1 MGHHAAC
8 RDSFPRAADDTAS
21 PHVLESPF
29 PKLKGLNEDDLRETA
44 YEIFFTAC
52 RSSPGFGGRNA
63 LAYYTSSALQDGGG
77 GGSHGA
83 SGSGAAASTSGGGR
97 QNGVG
102 MAPTSKVKKA
112 LGLRMLKRSHSKKMV
127 SSNVGGSLTGGPSS
141 PSWHNSG
148 DASSPRL
155 GYTVPLASRPRRP
168 MTSAEIMRQQM
179 RVTEHNDNRLRK
191 TIMRTLV
198 GQMGRRAETIILPL
212 ELLRHV
218 KPSEFSNSMEYH
230 SWQRR
235 QLKVLEVG
243 LLQHPLI
250 PLEKTN
256 TTAVRFQETIRS
268 CQEKALDI
276 GKNSDAMR
284 TFCNYVVSLAWR
296 SPNGAPND
304 TCHWADGFP
313 LNIHIYVALLQ
324 SVFDLRDETCVL
336 DEVDELLELIK
347 KTWSTLGIN
356 RPTHN
361 VCFAW
366 VLFRQYIQTMEIE
379 SDLLSASQAMLAE
392 VSKDA
397 KKPDR
402 EAIFVRVLTLVLS
415 SIKDWSEKRLR
426 NYHEY
431 FQRGTVGLI
440 ESILPLTLAASTIYG
455 ENVLI
460 QAMGP
465 LDAKDL
471 PAPDVSR
478 DQVDEYIRS
487 SLRNAFAKLLDNGTI
502 CHGSDINGGGSQELL
517 KLADMT
523 EELALRERE
532 HFSPI
537 LKKWQPAAA
546 GVAAVVLHNCYGLLL
561 KKYLNNATNLSSV
574 IAELLHRAEK
584 LEKFLVQMVV
594 EDCTEC
600 EDGGKSVV
608 REMVPYEIDH
618 VILMLLKRWTD
629 EKLKKGKECL
639 RRAKETENWNPKS
652 KTEPYAQSAV
662 DLMKFV
668 KEMVDEFLDMPI
680 GINEDS
686 IQDLTEGLGHLLH
699 EYISFVASCGIKQ
712 SYLPSLPPLTRC
724 QKSSSFSK
732 LWKKTTPCSVIV
744 EETHLVSLRD
754 GHNPRP
760 STSRGTQRLYV
771 RLNSLHYLL
780 THLHSLN
787 KIISLSPKLS
797 PTHYRYTN
805 RRKQG
810 GQATYFDIPKAAI
823 QAACQH
829 VSEVAA
835 YRLIFSDSSSAI
847 HDHLYVGNV
856 ANSRIR
862 PFLRILKQNL
872 SLLCAILT
880 DRAQLLAA
888 KEIMKAC
895 FEAYLTVLLAGGSA
909 RVFNKTDSK
918 MIEEDFES
926 LKQVFCSSG
935 EGLIAEDVVQHESEK
950 VQGVISLMSTPTEQL
965 IEDFCII
972 TCETSGVGIMNAG
985 EKLPLPPTT
994 RRWHRSDPNTILR
1007 VLCHRNDRAAD
1018 QFLKRSFHLMKR

>member
-1 MGHHAAC
+1 MGYLAAC
-8 RDSFPRAADDTAS
+8 RDSFPGAADDTAS
-21 PHVLESPF
+21 SHVLESPF
-29 PKLKGLNEDDLRETA
+29 PKLEGLGDDNLRETA

-52 RSSPGFGGRNA
+52 RSSPGFGGRSA
-63 LAYYTSSALQDGGG
+63 LAYYTSAVSQDGG

-83 SGSGAAASTSGGGR
+83 SGSGPPAAASGGGR

-112 LGLRMLKRSHSKKMV
+112 LGLKMLKRSHSKKMV
-127 SSNVGGSLTGGPSS
+127 SSNVAGSLMGGPSS
-141 PSWHNSG
+141 PKWHNAG

-155 GYTVPLASRPRRP
+155 GYTVPVASRTRRP

-191 TIMRTLV
+191 TLMRTLV

-218 KPSEFSNSMEYH
+218 KPSEFSNSTEYH

-250 PLEKTN
+250 PLEKMN
-256 TTAVRFQETIRS
+256 TAAVRFQETIQS
-268 CQEKALDI
+268 CQGKALDI

-296 SPNGAPND
+296 SPNGTPND

-313 LNIHIYVALLQ
+313 LNIHIYTALLQ

-379 SDLLSASQAMLAE
+379 ADLLSASQAMLAE
-392 VSKDA
+392 VSMDA
-397 KKPDR
+397 KRPDR
-402 EAIFVRVLTLVLS
+402 EAIFVRVLSLVLS
-415 SIKDWSEKRLR
+415 SMRDWLEKRMR

-431 FQRGTVGLI
+431 FRRGKVGLI
-440 ESILPLTLAASTIYG
+440 ESILPLSLAASMIYG
-455 ENVLI
+455 EQVLVPT
-460 QAMGP
+460 MGP
-465 LDAKDL
+465 LDVKDL
-471 PAPDVSR
+471 PAPDMSR
-478 DQVDEYIRS
+478 DQVDKYIRS

-502 CHGSDINGGGSQELL
+502 SHGSDVDDRGTKELL
-517 KLADMT
+517 KLADKT
-523 EELALRERE
+523 EALALRERE

-537 LKKWQPAAA
+537 LKKWHPAAA
-546 GVAAVVLHNCYGLLL
+546 GVAALVLHNCYGLLL
-561 KKYLNNATNLSSV
+561 KKHLNNTPNLSSEM
-574 IAELLHRAEK
+574 AKLLHRAEK

-594 EDCTEC
+594 EDCTDC

-608 REMVPYEIDH
+608 REMVPYEVNH
-618 VILMLLKRWTD
+618 VVLMLLKRQTD
-629 EKLKKGKECL
+629 EKLKKGMEII

-652 KTEPYAQSAV
+652 KMEPYAQSAV
-662 DLMKFV
+662 DFTKFV
-668 KEMVDEFLDMPI
+668 KEMVEEFLDIPI
-680 GINEDS
+680 GLNEDS
-686 IQDLTEGLGHLLH
+686 MQDLTEGLGHLLH
-699 EYISFVASCGIKQ
+699 DYISLVASCGIKQ
-712 SYLPSLPPLTRC
+712 SYLPSLPPLMRC

-732 LWKKTTPCSVIV
+732 LWKKTTPCSVTV
-744 EETHLVSLRD
+744 EESHLVSLGD
-754 GHNPRP
+754 GHDPRP
-760 STSRGTQRLYV
+760 SMSRGTQRLYV
-771 RLNSLHYLL
+771 RLNSLHYLF
-780 THLHSLN
+780 THLHSLS
-787 KIISLSPKLS
+787 KTISLSPKLS
-797 PTHYRYTN
+797 LNHYSYTN
-805 RRKQG
+805 CRKQG

-823 QAACQH
+823 NAACQH

-835 YRLIFSDSSSAI
+835 YRLIFSDSSNFFY
-847 HDHLYVGNV
+847 DNLYVGNI

-862 PFLRILKQNL
+862 PVLHILKQNL
-872 SLLCAILT
+872 SLLCTILT
-880 DRAQLLAA
+880 DRAQPLAA

-918 MIEEDFES
+918 IIEEDFES
-926 LKQVFCSSG
+926 LKRVFCSSG
-935 EGLIAEDVVQHESEK
+935 EGLISEDVVQRESEK
-950 VQGVISLMSTPTEQL
+950 VQGVISLMSTPTDQL
-965 IEDFCII
+965 IEDFSFI
-972 TCETSGVGIMNAG
+972 TCGIGIMNTG

-994 RRWHRSDPNTILR
+994 RRWHRSDPDTILR
-1007 VLCHRNDRAAD
+1007 VLCHRNDRTAD
-1018 QFLKRSFHLMKR
+1018 QFLKRSFHLTKR